1 MTMQNVAV
9 SIPPLDTPSTSPQID
24 GTDRQP
30 SLPVGPTGVVHRRP
44 EPRTE
49 EELRDNREFLR
60 VAGQVDFG
68 PGKHILTL
76 VWMAVAYYASL
87 GPERI
92 CWAKVEKVA
101 KKAKGLSTRTV
112 QRKLNELAGLGRI
125 STGKRSGGYKS
136 TYWDVHLQIPSA
148 GKLNPPNHDSVS
160 PQPRQ
165 PVMENHDSV
174 SPDVRDR
181 REGTEEK
188 NLRTVGKPTT
198 FPSKRADTGQT
209 KQQRLVAAVCWKLG
223 FSVTAAGLEEFAGRE
238 HTEKQALIKRLLLV
252 EARHDRRTKSSGT
265 GTSELPTAGTFN
277 NRHGPIVPSSGKYKA
292 GTNVPPA
299 AKKPK
304 KTKGKAKTSRTNVP
318 PVTEATPLTPE
329 VRSELEAL
337 AVGRDGYRKRAGKW
351 VKSWM

>member
-1 MTMQNVAV
+1 MRSNIQ
-9 SIPPLDTPSTSPQID
+9 SISHLASPKIDDTEQQ
-24 GTDRQP
+24 GT
-30 SLPVGPTGVVHRRP
+30 LPVGPTGVVHRRP

-136 TYWDVHLQIPSA
+136 TCWDVHLDPVEKGA
-148 GKLNPPNHDSVS
+148 DTMTACHGE
-160 PQPRQ
+160 PRQ
-165 PVMENHDSV
+165 RVMENHDSV
-174 SPDVRDR
+174 SPDIRDR

-188 NLRTVGKPTT
+188 KAAAYVQGAVETV
-198 FPSKRADTGQT
+198 
-209 KQQRLVAAVCWKLG
+209 
-223 FSVTAAGLEEFAGRE
+223 
-238 HTEKQALIKRLLLV
+238 EKQAETPRADRNTCPKCANSWPSEYGKTCYVCPAKTKRGVYNAGQAAPVPGKYDFMDEPDGSAGSEVTRTTPEPDDTPRPDPAPMKPKLS
-252 EARHDRRTKSSGT
+252 AISRRTPAQRASLASAGSG
-265 GTSELPTAGTFN
+265 
-277 NRHGPIVPSSGKYKA
+277 
-292 GTNVPPA
+292 
-299 AKKPK
+299 
-304 KTKGKAKTSRTNVP
+304 
-318 PVTEATPLTPE
+318 
-329 VRSELEAL
+329 
-337 AVGRDGYRKRAGKW
+337 
-351 VKSWM
+351 